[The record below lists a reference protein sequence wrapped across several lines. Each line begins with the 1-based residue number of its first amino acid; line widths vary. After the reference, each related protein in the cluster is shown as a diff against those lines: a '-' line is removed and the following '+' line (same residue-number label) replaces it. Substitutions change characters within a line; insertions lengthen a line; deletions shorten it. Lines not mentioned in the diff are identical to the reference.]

1 MWLPCKDTCIQYT
14 FIFGLLERS
23 KKQYIFEINFRE
35 MKGAG
40 REGERER
47 ETSRPRIRINKLQ
60 VIFYEF
66 DIKAN

>member
-40 REGERER
+40 REGERDR
-47 ETSRPRIRINKLQ
+47 ETSTCCFTYWNIHSLVDSCYVP
-60 VIFYEF
+60 
-66 DIKAN
+66 